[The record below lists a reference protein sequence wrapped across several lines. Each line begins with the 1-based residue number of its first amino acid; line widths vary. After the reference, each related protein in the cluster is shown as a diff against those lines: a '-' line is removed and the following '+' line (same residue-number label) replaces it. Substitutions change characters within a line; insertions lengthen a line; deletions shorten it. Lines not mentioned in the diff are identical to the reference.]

1 MSFDLNTNVK
11 SKSGLTADQ
20 INQLV
25 AGHGLAGTGQSFV
38 NGENSTGI
46 NALFAL
52 AHAIIES
59 AWGDSYYATARN
71 NLFGLNAV
79 DSNPNLASFYP
90 TKGACIDYYFNFLNT
105 EYLTPSGAW
114 YAGGTT
120 IHDIF
125 VHYSSSHDT
134 EGNSVAEIMNE
145 LEAKVVPAEAAPAQ
159 PAPIP
164 SGGPVYTVKSGDNL
178 SAIAAAHGLSLA
190 RIEQLNPQ
198 AGHPAGNFDLI
209 EPGDQIN
216 VSGAAPAAAPAA
228 APNYY
233 TVVSGDN
240 LSAIAS
246 RHGLSL
252 GQIESLNPSAGH
264 PAGNYGNI
272 WPGDQVRIS

>member
-1 MSFDLNTNVK
+1 MFDLNTNVK

-20 INQLV
+20 LNGLV

-38 NGENSTGI
+38 NGENAHGI

-59 AWGDSYYATARN
+59 AWGDSYFAQNRN

-79 DSNPNLASFYP
+79 DSNPNLAYGYP
-90 TKGACIDYYFNFLNT
+90 SKGACIDYYFNFLDT
-105 EYLTPSGAW
+105 EYLTPGGSW
-114 YAGGTT
+114 YSGGTT
-120 IHDIF
+120 IHNVF
-125 VHYSSSHDT
+125 VHYSSSHDA
-134 EGNSVAEIMNE
+134 EGQNIANLMNQ
-145 LEAKVVPAEAAPAQ
+145 LEAKVGAPAEAPATVVT
-159 PAPIP
+159 P
-164 SGGPVYTVKSGDNL
+164 SGGPVYTVQSGDNL

-209 EPGDQIN
+209 QPGDQIN
-216 VSGAAPAAAPAA
+216 VSGAAPASAPAA

-240 LSAIAS
+240 LSVIAD
-246 RHGLSL
+246 RHGISL
-252 GQIESLNPSAGH
+252 GEIESLNPSAGH
-264 PAGNYGNI
+264 PAGNFGNI
-272 WPGDQVRIS
+272 WPGDQVRVS